1 MSPVAAA
8 LVRFWFRLCL
18 PMLLGLGLTAWA
30 AAQAVAP
37 APSPA
42 ERLEPVAIGEHAG
55 GLPLAWH
62 LQVLDDTSRTLTL
75 DEVRRPEWQSR
86 FTLPDDPL
94 RGREA
99 DRVLWFK
106 FQLRLADPADAPQE
120 WLLLVP
126 SVSTHEMR
134 FYGPFAP
141 DGHALAEPVVTGM
154 RHPWR
159 TRPASSE
166 QMAWRFHLPDAQ
178 PYTVYVRAEST
189 FARVYDIR
197 VWRTADYLEST
208 QDKRMFDGISYGIL
222 IGLLVYGLVLL
233 LVFGEA
239 IYVYYLLS
247 CLCALGALA
256 GINGHLLRYPFA
268 NWPAAA
274 GVSYTLMPALWAI
287 CKLQFGRRLL
297 NLRQFAPWLDR
308 LVVGLLFALSVAAV
322 YGLFGRHPLLTFNL
336 VQASVVLASA
346 VLLAGALVAGR
357 RRYWPAVLYCVGVA
371 LLLLAVCAI
380 IFAAWGWLNW
390 RPGQMNLTQG
400 ALVLE
405 LVVFAVAA
413 ASRLRL
419 VLRSEQALAAHNLE
433 LIDALRTDPLTSVA
447 SRAGLE
453 VQANRW
459 LREGQPFAVLLLD
472 LDGFKAVND
481 RHGHA
486 AGDAVLA
493 ALAARLREAVRDSDL
508 VARLGGDEFAL
519 LVAGDPHPDALTGLA
534 QRLLAQS
541 SLPVD
546 WEGQGLRVGMSIGI
560 ARRPQDGDSLDALLR
575 AADRAMYH
583 SKQQSEAPGFSFA
596 GDMPAA

>member
-1 MSPVAAA
+1 MRPGAAA
-8 LVRFWFRLCL
+8 GARHWRRLCL
-18 PMLLGLGLTAWA
+18 GTLLWLGLAAWA
-30 AAQAVAP
+30 VAQAIVPSPSERLAP
-37 APSPA
+37 A
-42 ERLEPVAIGEHAG
+42 AISRQAG
-55 GLPLAWH
+55 GLPLAWR

-86 FTLPDDPL
+86 FTLPEDPL

-189 FARVYDIR
+189 FARIYDMR

-247 CLCALGALA
+247 CLCALGAIA
-256 GINGHLLRYPFA
+256 GFNGHLLRYPFA

-308 LVVGLLFALSVAAV
+308 LVVALLAALGVAAV
-322 YGLFGRHPLLTFNL
+322 YGLFGPHPLLTFNL

-346 VLLAGALVAGR
+346 VLLAGAIVAGR

-371 LLLLAVCAI
+371 LLLLAVGAI
-380 IFAAWGWLNW
+380 VFASWGWLSW

-433 LIDALRTDPLTSVA
+433 LVDALRTDSLTGVA

-453 VQANRW
+453 VQADRW
-459 LREGQPFAVLLLD
+459 LREGRPFAVLLLD

-493 ALAARLREAVRDSDL
+493 ALAGRLRESVRDSDL

-519 LVAGDPHPDALTGLA
+519 LVAGAPHRDALAALA
-534 QRLLAQS
+534 QRLLSQAA
-541 SLPVD
+541 LPVD

-560 ARRPQDGDSLDALLR
+560 ACRPQDGDSLDALLR

-583 SKQQSEAPGFSFA
+583 SKQQSHAPGFSFA
-596 GDMPAA
+596 GDMSAP

>member
-1 MSPVAAA
+1 MRPNAAA
-8 LVRFWFRLCL
+8 GARHWRRLCL
-18 PMLLGLGLTAWA
+18 GALLWLGLTALA
-30 AAQAVAP
+30 VAQAI
-37 APSPA
+37 APSPS
-42 ERLEPVAIGEHAG
+42 ERQAPVAISRQAG

-62 LQVLDDTSRTLTL
+62 LQVLDDTSRRLTL
-75 DEVRRPEWQSR
+75 DDVRQPEWQSR
-86 FTLPDDPL
+86 FALPDDPL
-94 RGREA
+94 LGREA

-189 FARVYDIR
+189 FSRVYDMR

-247 CLCALGALA
+247 CLCALGAIA
-256 GINGHLLRYPFA
+256 GFNGHVLRYPFA
-268 NWPAAA
+268 NWPWAA

-308 LVVGLLFALSVAAV
+308 LVVGLLAALGVAAI
-322 YGLFGRHPLLTFNL
+322 YGLFGPHPLLTFNL

-346 VLLAGALVAGR
+346 VLLAGAIVAGR

-371 LLLLAVCAI
+371 LLLLAVGAI
-380 IFAAWGWLNW
+380 VFASWGWLSW

-405 LVVFAVAA
+405 LVVFAVAT

-419 VLRSEQALAAHNLE
+419 VLRSEQALAVHNLE
-433 LIDALRTDPLTSVA
+433 LVDALRTDSLTGVA

-453 VQANRW
+453 VQADRW
-459 LREGQPFAVLLLD
+459 LREGRPFAVLLLD

-493 ALAARLREAVRDSDL
+493 ALAGRLRESVRDSDL

-519 LVAGDPHPDALTGLA
+519 LVAGDPHREALAALA
-534 QRLLAQS
+534 QRLLAQAA
-541 SLPVD
+541 LPVD

-560 ARRPQDGDSLDALLR
+560 ACRPQEGDSLDALLR

-583 SKQQSEAPGFSFA
+583 SKQQSHAPGFSFA
-596 GDMPAA
+596 GDMATP